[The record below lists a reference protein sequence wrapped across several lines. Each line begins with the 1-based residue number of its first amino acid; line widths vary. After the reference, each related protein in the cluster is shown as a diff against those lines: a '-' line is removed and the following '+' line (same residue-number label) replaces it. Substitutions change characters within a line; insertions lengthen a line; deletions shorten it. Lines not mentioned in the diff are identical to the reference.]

1 MNKDVSQA
9 DAVRGGVKNLYAWM
23 RLATTEEQ
31 EELATAAGT
40 SRLYLYQLASDN
52 PTVTREASPDLARR
66 IELAA
71 EPIRKRSKRRL
82 PKLLRTDLNSACR
95 ACEFAQ
101 RCLGR
106 EAVASEFR
114 IVPDEGGDE

>member
-1 MNKDVSQA
+1 M
-9 DAVRGGVKNLYAWM
+9 KNLYAWM

-31 EELATAAGT
+31 EELAAGAGT

-52 PTVTREASPDLARR
+52 PAVTREASPDLAKRL
-66 IELAA
+66 ELAA
-71 EPIRKRSKRRL
+71 EPIRKRSKGRL

-106 EAVASEFR
+106 DAVASEFR
-114 IVPDEGGDE
+114 IVTDDEGGDE